1 MVLSAK
7 TVFIAISNVL
17 VSLNETKFVG
27 KMDGKCLER
36 YFNMPFIKYRS
47 ENLPFH
53 LSKNF
58 PFDLVLSSDS
68 LAYLSEVFFFFLCLS
83 FLKKKKKTH
92 CILSLIS

>member
-7 TVFIAISNVL
+7 TVL
-17 VSLNETKFVG
+17 LSLNETKLVG

-36 YFNMPFIKYRS
+36 YFYVPFIKYRS

-58 PFDLVLSSDS
+58 PFHLVVSSDS
-68 LAYLSEVFFFFLCLS
+68 LAYLSEVFYVFFSFSVCLS
-83 FLKKKKKTH
+83 
-92 CILSLIS
+92 